1 MAVTTLKQPDDVRA
15 RLAEVRP
22 ESGLIPAFVFSDPDV
37 YRLEMDAVF
46 NTCWLFVAHESEI
59 PAPGDYVTR
68 YMGEHPVIV
77 TRDEHG
83 QIRVLL
89 NVCRHRGM
97 RLCRADLGNAS
108 HFRCPYHGF
117 TYKNNGELIGIPFQQ
132 EIYGADLDKS
142 KFGLIRARVDAYAGL
157 VFATWNERAEPLRQY
172 LGAMTWYLDLLAG
185 RADMEVVG
193 PPLRH
198 EMATNWKLPS
208 ENFASDAY
216 HTLHT
221 HASVAEIGLTPSAKW
236 GKDGYH
242 ISAGNGHAVMLGTPA
257 ARFIFSPELLPEF
270 EQRLRPEQFG
280 LLHTLANMPGTVFP
294 NLSFLISAITFK
306 GRVISHTEMF
316 LWRPIGPDR
325 IEELVWFLVERNAP
339 QEWKDL
345 SRQAFVFTFGPS
357 GIFAQD
363 DTENF
368 TLIARGSRTPLVRQM
383 SFLYEMGRGAVPT
396 TAFAGPGTVYEGKYS
411 EANARAFH
419 RRWLDLMLAGA

>member
-1 MAVTTLKQPDDVRA
+1 MAVTTLRDPEDVRA
-15 RLAEVRP
+15 RLAEMRP
-22 ESGLIPAFVFSDPDV
+22 ESGRIPGFVFSDPDV
-37 YRLEMDAVF
+37 YRLEMDAIF
-46 NTCWLFVAHESEI
+46 NHCWLFVGHQSEI
-59 PAPGDYVTR
+59 PSPGDYVTR

-83 QIRVLL
+83 HVRVLL

-132 EIYGADLDKS
+132 EIYGTDLDKS
-142 KFGLIRARVDAYAGL
+142 KFGLIRARVESYHGL
-157 VFATWNERAEPLRQY
+157 IFATFSDRAEPLRDY
-172 LGAMTWYLDLLAG
+172 LGAMTWYLDILAG

-198 EMATNWKLPS
+198 EMATNWKLPA

-221 HASVAEIGLTPSAKW
+221 HASAAEIGLTPSAKW
-236 GKDGYH
+236 AKDGYH
-242 ISAGNGHAVMLGTPA
+242 VSAGNGHAVMLGTPA
-257 ARFIFSPELLPEF
+257 ARFIFASELLPVF
-270 EQRLRPEQFG
+270 EQRLRPEQFA
-280 LLHTLANMPGTVFP
+280 LLRTLANMPGTVFP

-306 GRVISHTEMF
+306 NRVISHTEVF

-325 IEELVWFLVERNAP
+325 IEEIVWFLVEKDAP

-345 SRQAFVFTFGPS
+345 SRQAFVLTFGPS
-357 GIFAQD
+357 GIFSQD

-368 TLIARGSRTPLVRQM
+368 TLIARGSRTPLVRGL
-383 SFLYEMGRGAVPT
+383 SFLYEMGRTAVPIT
-396 TAFAGPGTVYEGKYS
+396 TFAGPGTVYEGKYS
-411 EANARAFH
+411 EANARAYH
-419 RRWLDLMLAGA
+419 RRWLDLMMAGA